1 VVELGGGFVAWTCV
15 WVFVVWWSAFAR
27 EEETS
32 WLQETGELGLVM
44 VGGSKSVV
52 GGGNMLMHGL
62 AQQSKVKF
70 QMMTISF

>member
-1 VVELGGGFVAWTCV
+1 VEALWLGHVSGYLLCGGVHLLEKRKLLGCKKT
-15 WVFVVWWSAFAR
+15 
-27 EEETS
+27 E
-32 WLQETGELGLVM
+32 ELGLVM
-44 VGGSKSVV
+44 VGRSKSVV